1 VMESASGEKDF
12 IENLWMGKKI
22 MIGEDIVLRVT
33 GSCTRCVMTTLPQV
47 DLPKDLG
54 ILGTIA
60 RYNNV
65 NAGVYASVQRGGTI
79 RRGDLVR
86 FEG

>member
-1 VMESASGEKDF
+1 
-12 IENLWMGKKI
+12 
-22 MIGEDIVLRVT
+22 
-33 GSCTRCVMTTLPQV
+33 
-47 DLPKDLG
+47 
-54 ILGTIA
+54 LGTIA